1 MANTKKFM
9 TDYWRNEI
17 AKRKKNNASDFKI
30 KLATNHLKAWNKM
43 PNK

>member
-9 TDYWRNEI
+9 VNYWRNEI
-17 AKRKKNNASDFKI
+17 AKRKKNNVSDFKI
-30 KLATNHLKAWNKM
+30 KLATKQLTAWNKM